1 MKRHLILLLSLL
13 ALSVSALAQTALKI
27 GVVNT
32 ERLMRDSPLAVTIAK
47 KLEQEFD
54 RRKVEL
60 KKQADRVELL
70 QKQIDREGVT
80 MPEAERRIKER
91 ELSSL
96 SRDLQRAQR
105 EYREDED
112 VRVNDERR
120 NLLELANRAIRSIA
134 QAEKFD
140 LIIQDPVYVSTSI
153 DLTDRVL
160 KAMGGQ

>member
-1 MKRHLILLLSLL
+1 MKRHLILLFSLL